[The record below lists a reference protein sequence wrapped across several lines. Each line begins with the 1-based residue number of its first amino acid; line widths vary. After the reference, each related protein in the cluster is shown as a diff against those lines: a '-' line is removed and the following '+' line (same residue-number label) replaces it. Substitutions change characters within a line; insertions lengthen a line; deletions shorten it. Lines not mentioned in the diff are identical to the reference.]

1 MYQRGGTKFSC
12 LFAAGVLGH
21 RLGSLADCV
30 LRQFTREV
38 QPYSSLDFP
47 AGDGVFLVVVS
58 KTRGFDRDTLKD
70 VIHEGVH
77 DAHGLAGD
85 ASVGVHL
92 LQHLVD
98 VDGVA
103 LLARLSPLLGFP
115 PGRLGLG
122 RCLLLSLLR
131 GYFARHGSFSVAKL
145 KSRGNPVTQSDEV
158 AAAVCFLLCELE
170 DHLQRIA

>member
-1 MYQRGGTKFSC
+1 M
-12 LFAAGVLGH
+12 LG
-21 RLGSLADCV
+21 
-30 LRQFTREV
+30 QFTREV

-47 AGDGVFLVVVS
+47 TGDGVLLVVVS
-58 KTRGFDRDTLKD
+58 KAGGLDRDTLKD
-70 VIHEGVH
+70 VVHEGVH

-85 ASVGVHL
+85 AGIGVNL
-92 LQHLVD
+92 FQHLVD

-122 RCLLLSLLR
+122 RRLLLSLLR

-145 KSRGNPVTQSDEV
+145 KSRGNPVTRSDEIAV
-158 AAAVCFLLCELE
+158 AVCFLLCELE
-170 DHLQRIA
+170 DHLQRIT